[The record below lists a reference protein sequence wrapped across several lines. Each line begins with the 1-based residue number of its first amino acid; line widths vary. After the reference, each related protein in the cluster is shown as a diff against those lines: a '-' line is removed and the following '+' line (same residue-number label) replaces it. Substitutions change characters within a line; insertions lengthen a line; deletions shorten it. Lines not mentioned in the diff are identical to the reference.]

1 MKNNRRDF
9 LKKTGFAGL
18 GIVGAMGCARQAGS
32 GEPFPQTHKQ
42 TFNMSGYVAP
52 KLDVVRVAVIG
63 LGNRGSGTV
72 QRFAAIKNVE
82 IKAICDLVPEKVNKA
97 FESIRNLGHKP
108 DLYQGNEDDWKRICE
123 RNDIDVI
130 AVVTPPQRHAEM
142 CIYAM
147 EQEKHAYTELPVAIT
162 VEDCWRVVATSEKTK
177 KYCVQYASN
186 CHSGMSAVVLNMV
199 RQGFFGD
206 IVHAEGAYIHQI
218 IQNIYSDKYHDL
230 WRLRYNTDINA
241 NVYPQH
247 GLVPI
252 CQMLDINY
260 GDQMDYLS
268 SVSSNNFMDTAKQ
281 RATEDDRW
289 KEWVDKDYRGNMNV
303 TIIRTIKGRTIMM
316 QHDTSSPRPN
326 VRFSLI
332 SGTKGMYQ
340 APNKIATSHDG
351 WISDEEFNEL
361 REKYTPVITK
371 AFGELVS
378 QARNVSRTGGS
389 YSRVT
394 PTDWR
399 FIDCLRNGLPMDM
412 DVYEAA
418 VSSSIIPLSAWST
431 VNRSTSVTVPD
442 FTSGAWKT
450 NQRAMDIDLKKGVG
464 TTGLI

>member
-1 MKNNRRDF
+1 
-9 LKKTGFAGL
+9 
-18 GIVGAMGCARQAGS
+18 
-32 GEPFPQTHKQ
+32 
-42 TFNMSGYVAP
+42 
-52 KLDVVRVAVIG
+52 
-63 LGNRGSGTV
+63 
-72 QRFAAIKNVE
+72 
-82 IKAICDLVPEKVNKA
+82 
-97 FESIRNLGHKP
+97 
-108 DLYQGNEDDWKRICE
+108 
-123 RNDIDVI
+123 
-130 AVVTPPQRHAEM
+130 
-142 CIYAM
+142 
-147 EQEKHAYTELPVAIT
+147 
-162 VEDCWRVVATSEKTK
+162 
-177 KYCVQYASN
+177 
-186 CHSGMSAVVLNMV
+186 
-199 RQGFFGD
+199 
-206 IVHAEGAYIHQI
+206 
-218 IQNIYSDKYHDL
+218 
-230 WRLRYNTDINA
+230 
-241 NVYPQH
+241 
-247 GLVPI
+247 
-252 CQMLDINY
+252 
-260 GDQMDYLS
+260 
-268 SVSSNNFMDTAKQ
+268 MDTAKQ